1 MMRTPFIAG
10 NWKMHTTLAEARE
23 LVAGIKERMASVSGV
38 DILLCPPL
46 YLLFPMAKAVAG
58 TKLMLGAQNVHDEP
72 IGAFTGEHSV
82 AMIADTGATHV
93 IIGHSERRQVF
104 GETNEW
110 LARKVRAVIAGGL
123 EAIYCVGETLEEREA
138 GKTQKVV
145 DGQIG
150 EVIGTDVD
158 PKKLTIAYEPV
169 WAIGTGKTA
178 TPEQAQEVHAA
189 IRAKLRSLFG
199 AGTADVIRILYGGS
213 VKPGNA
219 ASLLARPDID
229 GALVG
234 GACLVAD
241 DFAAIIAAAAEVVP
255 AA

>member
-1 MMRTPFIAG
+1 MRTPFIAG
-10 NWKMHTTLAEARE
+10 NWKMHKTLAEARE
-23 LVAGIKERMASVSGV
+23 LVGGLKEKCAAVNGV
-38 DILLCPPL
+38 DVLLCPPL

-58 TKLMLGAQNVHDEP
+58 TKLMLGAQNAHDEP
-72 IGAFTGEHSV
+72 KGAFTGEHSV

-93 IIGHSERRQVF
+93 IIGHSERRQIF

-110 LARKVRAVIAGGL
+110 LARKVRAVIGGGL
-123 EAIYCVGETLEEREA
+123 ELIYCVGETLEEREA
-138 GKTQKVV
+138 GRTQEVV
-145 DGQIG
+145 DRQIT
-150 EVIGTDVD
+150 EVLGADV
-158 PKKLTIAYEPV
+158 PAGKLTIAYEPV

-189 IRAKLRSLFG
+189 IRAKLGSIYG
-199 AGTADVIRILYGGS
+199 SEVADTIRIQYGGS

-219 ASLLARPDID
+219 AGLLAQPDID

-241 DFAAIIAAAAEVVP
+241 DFAAIISAAAEVVS
-255 AA
+255 AV